1 MNELSREE
9 VLHVAHLGKLHLT
22 EDEIEKYK
30 LQLKQ
35 IMDEINKIKDLNID
49 ESEILISPS
58 DNYNVFSDG
67 SACEINRDKM
77 LSNSINRDGNFIE
90 VRWFN
95 ND

>member
-1 MNELSREE
+1 MDELSREE
-9 VLHVAHLGKLHLT
+9 VLHVAHLGKLYLT

-35 IMDEINKIKDLNID
+35 IMDEINKIKELDVNRSD
-49 ESEILISPS
+49 ILISPS
-58 DNYNVFSDG
+58 NNYNEFSNYELK
-67 SACEINRDKM
+67 EIDREKI
-77 LSNSINRDGNFIE
+77 LSNSVNRDGNFIE

>member
-1 MNELSREE
+1 MDELSREE

-35 IMDEINKIKDLNID
+35 IMDEINKIKELDVNKSD
-49 ESEILISPS
+49 ILISPS
-58 DNYNVFSDG
+58 NNYNEFSNYELK
-67 SACEINRDKM
+67 EIDREKI

>member
-1 MNELSREE
+1 MDELSREE
-9 VLHVAHLGKLHLT
+9 VLHVAHLGKLYLT

-35 IMDEINKIKDLNID
+35 IMDEINKIKELDVNRSD
-49 ESEILISPS
+49 ILISPS
-58 DNYNVFSDG
+58 NNYNEFSNYELK
-67 SACEINRDKM
+67 EIDREKI

>member
-1 MNELSREE
+1 MDELSREE
-9 VLHVAHLGKLHLT
+9 VLHVAHLGKLYLT

-35 IMDEINKIKDLNID
+35 IMDEINKIKELDVNKSD
-49 ESEILISPS
+49 ILISPS
-58 DNYNVFSDG
+58 NNYNEFSNYELK
-67 SACEINRDKM
+67 EIDREKI